1 MIPLKSKSDLAM
13 LRESGRILAEVIFEL
28 EKSVVPGITTAEID
42 RVAEELISRRKVV
55 PAFKG
60 YRGFPA
66 VACVSVNEEI
76 VHGIPGSRII
86 RDGDNVSIDL
96 GVNYRG
102 YFSDAAVTVIAGTP
116 LPDMARL
123 VGVTR
128 QALYE
133 GIKAA
138 MVGCRLGDVS
148 HAIQKFVERN
158 GFSVVR
164 EFVGHGIGRQLHEEP
179 EVPNY
184 GMPGR
189 GPLLKEGMVLAI
201 EPMVNMGTWRSEIL
215 DNGWTAVT
223 GDRLPS
229 AHFEHT
235 VAVTDQGPEILT
247 GREGLGYA

>member
-1 MIPLKSKSDLAM
+1 M

-86 RDGDNVSIDL
+86 KDGDNVSIDL

-148 HAIQKFVERN
+148 HAIQKFVEKN

-201 EPMVNMGTWRSEIL
+201 EPMVNIGTWRSEIL

-247 GREGLGYA
+247 GREGLRYA

>member
-66 VACVSVNEEI
+66 VSCVSVNEEI

-86 RDGDNVSIDL
+86 KDGDNVSIDL

-164 EFVGHGIGRQLHEEP
+164 EFVGHGIGRELHEEP

>member
-1 MIPLKSKSDLAM
+1 M

-66 VACVSVNEEI
+66 VSCVSVNEEI

-86 RDGDNVSIDL
+86 KDGDNVSIDL

-164 EFVGHGIGRQLHEEP
+164 EFVGHGIGRELHEEP